1 MIILPVRWKASDS
14 RWRQKHYFKCLSYA
28 FLFFWCW
35 LQSSAETRV
44 SRCSLHC
51 RYSSCRIIDFGT
63 DSRYFRVFWH
73 YLRRSCPLEERPH
86 VCVCAAERKVENEG
100 TAGSEAEDV
109 TWNRSIFVSGN
120 KPFSSDMKEKD
131 TRYSPVYHTV
141 LWWGVTEQNNYP
153 EVKIAWVT
161 LAKLMWSQLH

>member
-1 MIILPVRWKASDS
+1 MIILPVTVDE
-14 RWRQKHYFKCLSYA
+14 KHQILDEDKNIILKCLSYA

-51 RYSSCRIIDFGT
+51 RYSSSRIIDFGT
-63 DSRYFRVFWH
+63 DSKYFRVFWH

-100 TAGSEAEDV
+100 TAGSEAER
-109 TWNRSIFVSGN
+109 TWHETDPYLCQETNLFPLTWKQHKRKGHKIQPGVSHCAVMRSNRA
-120 KPFSSDMKEKD
+120 
-131 TRYSPVYHTV
+131 
-141 LWWGVTEQNNYP
+141 EQ
-153 EVKIAWVT
+153 
-161 LAKLMWSQLH
+161 LSWSQDCMSNAC

>member
-35 LQSSAETRV
+35 LQSSAETHV
-44 SRCSLHC
+44 SRCSLQC
-51 RYSSCRIIDFGT
+51 RYSSSRIIDFGT

-86 VCVCAAERKVENEG
+86 VCVCAVERKVENEG
-100 TAGSEAEDV
+100 TAGSEAER
-109 TWNRSIFVSGN
+109 TWHETDPYLCQETNLFPLTWKQHKRKGHKIQPGVSHCAVMRSNRA
-120 KPFSSDMKEKD
+120 
-131 TRYSPVYHTV
+131 
-141 LWWGVTEQNNYP
+141 EQ
-153 EVKIAWVT
+153 
-161 LAKLMWSQLH
+161 LSWSQDCMSNAC